1 MQPLPH
7 ETGLVELPGCMPLI
21 GRNGIRRLIRWQ
33 VIVHKARAALAAA
46 AAQKRL
52 FHFYLH
58 PHNLYFD
65 TETQFKLVEA
75 ILAAA
80 CHPA

>member
-1 MQPLPH
+1 
-7 ETGLVELPGCMPLI
+7 MPLI